1 MKARAA
7 FLSMGLALA
16 VTSGAQAQPAK
27 PDADTAKIRDCIK
40 QKAEEADGGESCIFV
55 IATPCTE
62 TPEGGSTHGTADCY
76 RRETAIWDAILN
88 ESFRALNEKLDAK
101 QKTALRDM
109 QRAWIGVRDM
119 TCKFYNDFYRGSMAV
134 PMNAA
139 CLTRETARRAL
150 FLHRFAQE
158 NPG

>member
-1 MKARAA
+1 MKTLAA
-7 FLSMGLALA
+7 LLVAALTLA
-16 VTSGAQAQPAK
+16 VVGSAHAQPAK
-27 PDADTAKIRDCIK
+27 ADADTTKIRDCIK
-40 QKAEEADGGESCIFV
+40 QKAEEADGGDSCIFI

-62 TPEGGSTHGTADCY
+62 TRAGQSTHGTADCY

-88 ESFRALNEKLDAK
+88 ESFRRLNEKLDAK

-109 QRAWIGVRDM
+109 QRAWISVRDM

-150 FLHRFAQE
+150 FLHRFAQQE
-158 NPG
+158 PG